1 MNFQFSVFKQISN
14 GKQGAGTIFN
24 FQFSIFNE
32 FSIFSFQTN
41 FKRET
46 GSGGNF
52 QFSVFNFQ

>member
-1 MNFQFSVFKQISN
+1 MGAIFS
-14 GKQGAGTIFN
+14 